1 MLYFYKYL
9 ENHDINKLHE
19 HIEYFFDEM
28 YKSNSNQFNQNI
40 LHPEFKPIANKC
52 KKILLEPIKKIF
64 KIFKALDDQKKDIVY
79 KAFKTNNLIER
90 LCKGEDQPIHY
101 DELPEALRGEMKSFF
116 KNLYEKLPTRKSF
129 VEKYGTLKQ
138 HFDEFCKLNKDG
150 ICPFCGLTDLQSEY
164 DEIRDDYDHYLP
176 KSKYPFNSVNF
187 ENLVPTCDKCN
198 KKYKSQVDT
207 LYKGNNK
214 TSRRKV
220 FYPYDGLLNEAITV
234 KISPNGTS
242 NDVFSDDYEID
253 LNGHQSIHEEIESW
267 NDIYKIK
274 ERYKSIIKKKR
285 ITWVDLLKN
294 RLKRERRRKGFN
306 LNSFL
311 TAYLDDLKF
320 CGFDDKAFL
329 KKAVFDFH
337 FSLQEFKDSLLES
350 QQQV

>member
-9 ENHDINKLHE
+9 VNHDINKLHE

-52 KKILLEPIKKIF
+52 KKILLKPIKKIF
-64 KIFKALDDQKKDIVY
+64 KEFKALDDQEKDTVY
-79 KAFKTNNLIER
+79 NAFKTNNLIER
-90 LCKGEDQPIHY
+90 LCKGEDEPIHY

-138 HFDEFCKLNKDG
+138 HFDEFCKLNKHG

-214 TSRRKV
+214 TVRRKV
-220 FYPYDGLLNEAITV
+220 FYPYDESSNQTISV

-242 NDVFSDDYEID
+242 NDIFNDGFEID
-253 LNGHQSIHEEIESW
+253 LNGPPSIHEEIESW
-267 NDIYKIK
+267 NDIFKIK
-274 ERYKSIIKKKR
+274 KRYKAKIKKKI
-285 ITWVDLLKN
+285 ITWIDRFKNSLK
-294 RLKRERRRKGFN
+294 KEQRKSTFDFN
-306 LNSFL
+306 VFL
-311 TAYLDDLKF
+311 TDYLDDLCF
-320 CGFDDKAFL
+320 AGLDDKGFL
-329 KKAVFDFH
+329 KKAVFDFL
-337 FSLQEFKDSLLES
+337 FSLQEFRDSLIES
-350 QQQV
+350 Q